1 MSSGILG
8 PRATVALSSTRNA
21 EDDDVSDDE
30 NGEVIRRTDLSD
42 EVHTERAVYRY
53 RLTEKAMIK
62 ASKTGF
68 EVSAESSPG
77 SSQNK
82 ALTTFYLVG
91 AIGVMTG
98 IAWAIGIPAI
108 AALVTGLSATIG
120 IYLLVHFTPGGQTRE

>member
-1 MSSGILG
+1 MG
-8 PRATVALSSTRNA
+8 ATASCPTRNA
-21 EDDDVSDDE
+21 EDDDVNDDE
-30 NGEVIRRTDLSD
+30 NGEVIRRTDLSN

-53 RLTEKAMIK
+53 QLTEKATIK

-68 EVSAESSPG
+68 ELNAESSPG

-82 ALTTFYLVG
+82 ALTTLYLTG
-91 AIGVMTG
+91 AIGVITG

-120 IYLLVHFTPGGQTRE
+120 IYLLIHFTSGGRTRE